1 MASNV
6 LLHRVKKVRIS
17 ETVVDQILDLIE
29 DGRLKIGDQ
38 LPGERDLVNQL
49 QVGRASVREALRILE
64 AQGVIE
70 VLPGKGTFVV
80 GETAFEG
87 DDGIVEWFKHH
98 VSEEL
103 HYLEVRGV
111 LDRQAASLA
120 AQRASDTD
128 LAAMSLLL
136 DEAQASLKSSD
147 LDKMVSLD
155 KQFHISIAEATGND
169 MLSHL
174 LSSIHEAMVNPRR
187 SLIRIKGRA
196 AISIQQ
202 HRAILD
208 AIKARDPEAAARAV
222 DLHNTSVLEAVKSLT
237 DH

>member
-1 MASNV
+1 MPSNI

-29 DGRLKIGDQ
+29 DGSLKIGDQ

-87 DDGIVEWFKHH
+87 DDGIIQWFKYH
-98 VSEEL
+98 VNEEFDF
-103 HYLEVRGV
+103 LEVRDA
-111 LDRQAASLA
+111 LDRKAASLA
-120 AQRASDTD
+120 AERASDAD
-128 LAAMSLLL
+128 LAAMSGIL
-136 DEAQASLKSSD
+136 DDSQACLKSGD

-155 KQFHISIAEATGND
+155 KLFHCSIAEASGND

-174 LSSIHEAMVNPRR
+174 LTSVHEAMVNPRR
-187 SLIRIKGRA
+187 SLIRVKGRA
-196 AISIQQ
+196 AISLREHQSIF
-202 HRAILD
+202 D
-208 AIKARDPEAAARAV
+208 AIKRRDPDAAERAV
-222 DLHNTSVLEAVKSLT
+222 TAHNNSVREAIKLLT

>member
-29 DGRLKIGDQ
+29 DGKLKVGDQ

-87 DDGIVEWFKHH
+87 DEGIVEWFKHH

-103 HYLEVRGV
+103 NYLEVRGV
-111 LDRQAASLA
+111 LDQQAAYLA
-120 AQRASDTD
+120 AQRASEEA
-128 LAAMSLLL
+128 LAAMTKLV
-136 DEAQASLKSSD
+136 DEAQASLEGGD
-147 LDKMVSLD
+147 LSNMVSLD
-155 KQFHISIAEATGND
+155 RRFHVSIAEATGNE

-174 LSSIHEAMVNPRR
+174 LASIHEAMVKPRH

-196 AISIQQ
+196 VVSVRE

-208 AIKARDPEAAARAV
+208 AIKRRDPEAAEAAV
-222 DLHNTSVLEAVKSLT
+222 KVHNQSVLEAIKSLT